1 MASRA
6 KQKRMMDGGRDQI
19 LAENIAA
26 FAKADCTGFVEGI
39 RQKDEAF
46 RRGVTARKAVMDMI
60 ERDGALKK
68 RAEEIFEEGRQVGF
82 KQAGWP
88 IIKCCM
94 AGACLMLR
102 DEFGMTDDEIVRG
115 LKTLHEKMAWAL
127 NYSEMA
133 EDVLEKTGIRLQLDD
148 PMEPVRDIR

>member
-6 KQKRMMDGGRDQI
+6 KRKRMMDGGRDQI

-26 FAKADCTGFVEGI
+26 FAKTDCTGFVEGI

-46 RRGVTARKAVMDMI
+46 RRGVTARKAVMDMKHN
-60 ERDGALKK
+60 EALNK
-68 RAEEIFEEGRQVGF
+68 RAREIYDEGRQAGF
-82 KQAGWP
+82 KEAGWP

-102 DEFGMTDDEIVRG
+102 EEFGMTDDDIIRG
-115 LKTLHEKMAWAL
+115 LKTLHEKMTWAL

-148 PMEPVRDIR
+148 PLEPVRDIR

>member
-1 MASRA
+1 MAR
-6 KQKRMMDGGRDQI
+6 KQNPWAMNRQTYQQI
-19 LAENIAA
+19 IAENLAA
-26 FAKADCTGFVEGI
+26 AAKADCAGFVAG
-39 RQKDEAF
+39 RRMSDEAF
-46 RRGVTARKAVMDMI
+46 RRSVDARKTALDMI
-60 ERDGALKK
+60 ECDEALKK
-68 RAEEIFEEGRQVGF
+68 RAQEIYEEGRQVGF

-88 IIKCCM
+88 VIKCCM

-102 DEFGMTDDEIVRG
+102 EEFGMTDDDIIRG

-148 PMEPVRDIR
+148 PLEPVRDIR